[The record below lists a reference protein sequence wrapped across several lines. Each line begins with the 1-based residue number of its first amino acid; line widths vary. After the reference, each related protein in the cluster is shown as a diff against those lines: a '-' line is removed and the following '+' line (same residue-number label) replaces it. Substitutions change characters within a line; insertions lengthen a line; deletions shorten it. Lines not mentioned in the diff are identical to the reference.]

1 MVLCKI
7 WYGLPFSFR
16 SEQEDQNEGDQNK
29 KTELRLAHI
38 KFPDAHLKP
47 GRTLM
52 MVLFRE
58 YC

>member
-7 WYGLPFSFR
+7 WCGLPFSFR

-29 KTELRLAHI
+29 NTELRLAHI

-47 GRTLM
+47 
-52 MVLFRE
+52 
-58 YC
+58 